1 MAALSNEGRQALDM
15 TASLPEAEQKQVV
28 AEMVAANPGL
38 LPSGDKYKTQL
49 WLMLL
54 GGLFLLALVAIVSAV
69 VLATNNKGTTA
80 LISLA
85 SAVVAGTI
93 GLFANPPTGR

>member
-1 MAALSNEGRQALDM
+1 MSALSNEGRQALDM

-28 AEMVAANPGL
+28 AEMVTANPGL

-54 GGLFLLALVAIVSAV
+54 GVLFLLALVAIVGAV